1 MGYHRTSDD
10 FRVLLMAKNQETL
23 FRHWHL
29 LRLIP
34 RQPQKITVKS
44 IANVLNN
51 EGLGVTERTI
61 QRDLLEL
68 SSFFSLVVDDRDK
81 PFGWSWQRDARSF
94 DLPGMTLNEALA
106 WVMLE
111 QHLHQML
118 PSTTVDHLKP
128 YFSSAHQRLKSE
140 SSPKRSRSWID
151 KIRILPSNQ
160 PLISPHID
168 PHVQKT
174 VSEALFNE
182 QRLEIRYRKKNES
195 EPVVYKIHPL
205 ALIQRGNVLYLYAR
219 LFDYPNARSLAMHRI
234 EQVEPLDE
242 PAVYPNDFDLDECVN
257 RGVWGFGGEQQCELA
272 IRFYERKGE
281 HLYETP
287 LASNQ
292 QLQVD
297 DEAAGILTVRATVP
311 DTPQLRWWILGFGD
325 CAEVLAPASLRHELS
340 QMIARM
346 GARYVVTA
354 ETALSTPAVV
364 TSEP

>member
-1 MGYHRTSDD
+1 
-10 FRVLLMAKNQETL
+10 MAKNQETL

-44 IANVLNN
+44 IASVLNN

-61 QRDLLEL
+61 QRDLQEL
-68 SSFFSLVVDDRDK
+68 SALFSLVVDDRDK
-81 PFGWSWQRDARSF
+81 PFGWSWKKDARSF
-94 DLPGMTLNEALA
+94 DLPGMTLNEGLA

-111 QHLHQML
+111 QYLHQML

-140 SSPKRSRSWID
+140 SSPKRSRSWLD
-151 KIRILPSNQ
+151 KIRILPPNQ
-160 PLISPHID
+160 PLISPQIA
-168 PHVQKT
+168 PQVQKT

-182 QRLEIRYRKKNES
+182 QRLEIRYRKKNEA
-195 EPVVYKIHPL
+195 EPVVYQIHPL

-219 LFDYPNARSLAMHRI
+219 LFDYPDARSLAMHRI
-234 EQVEPLDE
+234 EEAEQLDE
-242 PAVYPNDFDLDECVN
+242 PVIYPDGFDLDECVK
-257 RGVWGFGGEQQCELA
+257 RGVWGFGGEQQCELV

-287 LASNQ
+287 LTSNQ
-292 QLQVD
+292 RLQVE
-297 DEAAGILTVRATVP
+297 DEAAGILTVYATVP

-325 CAEVLAPASLRHELS
+325 CAEVLEPMSLRHDLS
-340 QMIARM
+340 QMVTRM
-346 GARYVVTA
+346 EARYAATA
-354 ETALSTPAVV
+354 DAALLTSAALTP
-364 TSEP
+364 EP